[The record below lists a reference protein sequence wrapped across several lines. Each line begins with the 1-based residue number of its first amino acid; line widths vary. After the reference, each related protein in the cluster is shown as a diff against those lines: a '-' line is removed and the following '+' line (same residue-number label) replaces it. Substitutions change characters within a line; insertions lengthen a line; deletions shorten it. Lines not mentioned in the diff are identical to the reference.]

1 MSPRAALS
9 GSLQELP
16 LTALLPLLAAKQR
29 QGVVELS
36 GASAGVVV
44 LDEGALTLALAD
56 EGPTLQQ
63 VIVGSGIASADGWE
77 HAFSASM
84 RGDGIADA
92 LISGGADPEL
102 LEIVLRE
109 QTIGALFE
117 FILPSDTDF
126 VFLEG
131 ATHPLGSRFR
141 FDSAEMLDAAADRV
155 DGWKVIA
162 ETIPS
167 TAMVMRLTPE
177 LTEPTI
183 TITAED
189 WRILAR
195 VDGHTTVA
203 DLIRALGM
211 SAFTVC
217 GVLHRLA
224 NAGCVEPL
232 PT

>member
-16 LTALLPLLAAKQR
+16 LTALLPLLAGKQR
-29 QGVVELS
+29 RGVVELS
-36 GASAGVVV
+36 GASPGMVVI
-44 LDEGALTLALAD
+44 DEGAVTLALAD
-56 EGPTLQQ
+56 DGPTLQQ
-63 VIVGSGIASADGWE
+63 VIVGSGIAGADGWE
-77 HAFSASM
+77 QAHLESM
-84 RGDGIADA
+84 RGTGIADA
-92 LISGGADPEL
+92 LVAGGADEEM

-109 QTIGALFE
+109 QTVGALFE
-117 FILPSDTDF
+117 FLLPSDTDF

-131 ATHPLGSRFR
+131 ATHPLGTRFR
-141 FDSAEMLDAAADRV
+141 FDSSELLHEAGDRV
-155 DGWKVIA
+155 EGWKVIA

-167 TAMVMRLTPE
+167 TAMVMRIAPE
-177 LTEPTI
+177 LAESSI
-183 TITAED
+183 TISAED

-203 DLIRALGM
+203 DLIRAVGM

-224 NAGCVEPL
+224 HAGCVEPV
-232 PT
+232 PQ

>member
-9 GSLQELP
+9 GSLLELP

-44 LDEGALTLALAD
+44 VDEGALTLALAD

-77 HAFSASM
+77 HAFSASL

-92 LISGGADPEL
+92 LITGGADPEL

-117 FILPSDTDF
+117 FILPSETEF

-177 LTEPTI
+177 LAESTI

-224 NAGCVEPL
+224 NAGCVEPI
-232 PT
+232 PA